1 MTAVKIKKRLVLLPP
16 EVNNAFAT
24 LTDPDQRDDYIRILR
39 SKGWTLEAIAKV
51 CGVSRERIRQIA
63 LTPHTNAITTEALP
77 IPNPPLV
84 EQKPKPVYV
93 EPHPETLARLLEL
106 QPYAKQVR
114 SKSTKYRAEAEEY
127 TKLLA
132 HAHFEEGVTL
142 YRLAKRLNVTHPAI
156 RFRLARYGY
165 KPSANGT
172 SKVYTPIKTENR
184 VL

>member
-1 MTAVKIKKRLVLLPP
+1 MTAVKIKKRLVMLPP
-16 EVNNAFAT
+16 EVNRAFAT

-51 CGVSRERIRQIA
+51 CGVSRERIRQIT
-63 LTPHTNAITTEALP
+63 LTPHTDTLSEALP
-77 IPNPPLV
+77 IPNPPIV

-106 QPYAKQVR
+106 QPLARQVR
-114 SKSTKYRAEAEEY
+114 SKSQNYRAEAEEY

-132 HAHFEEGVTL
+132 HAHFVEGVTL
-142 YRLAKRLNVTHPAI
+142 YRLAKRLGVTHPAI

-172 SKVYTPIKTENR
+172 SKVYTPIKSENR
-184 VL
+184 VI